1 MTRGY
6 LCFFISIAFMSCAGG
21 YAQTGSAERILGRYK
36 VKSIKFSFTG
46 KRTYKEKTLL
56 GKLGFK
62 EGETIDAVLAEFGRE
77 DLKEFYLKKGFAF
90 VELELDR
97 SKLSDGQV
105 IYAVTEGPRVK
116 IKSVR
121 FIGNESLRKET
132 LKKAIKSRKKEWF
145 LWGPYYSEDK
155 LVEDAERLQNIY
167 WDRGLLDCSVTVT
180 KEFSKDRSK
189 VRITVSIDE
198 GPVYAIEKVVLTGAR
213 QIYQV
218 DTGGRF
224 DEQSL
229 RGKVK
234 LEAGQTYKKQQA
246 ESDRKELLKVY
257 RENGFVDATVDL
269 QVDKVISKEDDG
281 AQGRFVS
288 TGRVSVEFKIREG
301 QPFRIGRID
310 IMGNKQAQDKVIRR
324 VLDGYDFQPG
334 RLFNADVV
342 RGDGSGELE
351 AEVRRKVYAQEATIT
366 PVAGSG
372 PDQKNAEVEIKEG
385 QTGSAMLGAGFSSDR
400 GVIGSLILEQ
410 RNFNISD
417 WPDSFT
423 EFITGQAFKGAG
435 QSLRIAL
442 EPGTEFSQY
451 SVNFNEPYFRDQPIS
466 LDVTGL
472 DSEWAR
478 ESYGEGRTKG
488 FVGFSE
494 RYERRSRDRWRRNIG
509 FRLENVDV
517 RSIDSDAPQEIKDVA
532 GGNLLAGARL
542 GIGKELTDNS
552 FMPTEGYGIDG
563 SYEQI
568 TGDQTFGILSGTYT
582 WYRPIYEDLEERKT
596 IVVTR
601 IHAGTMLGDAPPFEK
616 FYAGGMHSIRGFDY
630 RGVSTRGLQT
640 NVPNP
645 EKKDPIGSDWI
656 FLANAE
662 IIAPLV
668 GQSLSA
674 LFFIDSGTVDSGRY
688 RVSVGTGVQILIP
701 QWFGPVPM
709 RLGLATPL
717 SKDDLD
723 ETQAFFFYIG
733 RLF

>member
-1 MTRGY
+1 M
-6 LCFFISIAFMSCAGG
+6 AFVSWTGG
-21 YAQTGSAERILGRYK
+21 YAQTGSAERVLGRYK

-46 KRTYKEKTLL
+46 KRTYKEKILL

-97 SKLSDGQV
+97 NKLSDGQV

-121 FIGNESLRKET
+121 FTGNEALRKNT
-132 LKKAIKSRKKEWF
+132 FKKAIKSKKKEWF
-145 LWGPYYSEDK
+145 LWGPYYSEEK
-155 LVEDAERLQNIY
+155 LVEDVERLQNIY
-167 WDRGLLDCSVTVT
+167 WERGLLDCSVTVT

-189 VRITVSIDE
+189 VRITISIDE
-198 GPVYAIEKVVLTGAR
+198 GAVYAVEKVVLTGAR
-213 QIYQV
+213 QIYQA

-234 LEAGQTYKKQQA
+234 LEPEQTYRKQRA
-246 ESDRKELLKVY
+246 ESDRKELLKLY

-269 QVDKVISKEDDG
+269 RVDKVISEEDDG
-281 AQGRFVS
+281 AEGRFVS
-288 TGRVSVEFKIREG
+288 TGRVSVEFYIREG

-310 IMGNKQAQDKVIRR
+310 IMGNKQTQDKVIRR

-334 RLFNADVV
+334 RLFNSDVV

-351 AEVRRKVYAQEATIT
+351 TEMRRKVYAEEATIT
-366 PVAGSG
+366 PAAGSEPG
-372 PDQKNAEVEIKEG
+372 QKNAEVQIKEG
-385 QTGSAMLGAGFSSDR
+385 QTGHVVMGAGFSSDR
-400 GVIGSLILEQ
+400 GVIGSVILEQ
-410 RNFNISD
+410 RNFNIND
-417 WPDSFT
+417 WPESFG

-435 QSLRIAL
+435 QRLRIAL

-451 SVNFNEPYFRDQPIS
+451 TVNFSEPYFQDQPIS
-466 LDVTGL
+466 LDVLGL
-472 DSEWAR
+472 DNEWQR
-478 ESYGEGRTKG
+478 ESYDEARTKG
-488 FVGFSE
+488 YVGFE
-494 RYERRSRDRWRRNIG
+494 EQYERRSRDRWRRDIG
-509 FRLENVDV
+509 FRVENVGV
-517 RSIDSDAPQEIKDVA
+517 QSMESDAPQEIKDVK
-532 GGNLLAGARL
+532 GDNLLGGVRV
-542 GIGKELTDNS
+542 GIGKKITDDS
-552 FMPTEGYGIDG
+552 FMPTEGYEVNS
-563 SYEQI
+563 SYEQV
-568 TGDQTFGILSGTYT
+568 TGDHTFGILRGTYT
-582 WYRPIYEDLEERKT
+582 WYTPIYEDLAERKT
-596 IVVTR
+596 ILATKL
-601 IHAGTMLGDAPPFEK
+601 HAATVLGDAPPFEK

-645 EKKDPIGSDWI
+645 ERKDPIGSDWI

-668 GQSLSA
+668 GQSLSG

-709 RLGLATPL
+709 RLGVATPL
-717 SKDDLD
+717 SKDDSD